1 VIISRYLIKEVLA
14 SLLAVTVVLL
24 LIFLSNQLVRYLSY
38 AASGKIAANV
48 VMQLLGFEIP
58 YLLALLLPLGLYL
71 GIMLAYGRLYADSEM
86 PVMNASGLGIRRLI
100 GITSVLALLI
110 GSIVMMLMLWV
121 NPMIA
126 QEKGKSLSQ
135 DNMLDTLR
143 PGRFQVISGGKRVIY
158 VEKIARDHKQ
168 AHNLFLAEEQKHS
181 GDDTSTPWVVV
192 SAEEGFQAKGPDNQ
206 DDFIV
211 STNGYRYEGTPGQ
224 NDFKIVQFKKYAVRI
239 PKPSA
244 NSTREEEEAIPTW
257 KLFHDYHNSASSAEL
272 QWRFA
277 LPISAM
283 LLALLA
289 IPLSQVRPRQGRYSH
304 ILPAILIYIVYV
316 NLLFIA
322 RNWVE
327 QNIGLGVLGI
337 WWVHGL
343 LLMLAIVLLV
353 IQRYFQL
360 RPFPFMKARAVS

>member
-14 SLLAVTVVLL
+14 ALLAVTVILL

-38 AASGKIAANV
+38 AATGKIAANV

-86 PVMNASGLGIRRLI
+86 PVMNASGLGIKRLI
-100 GITSVLALLI
+100 VITSVLA
-110 GSIVMMLMLWV
+110 VMVASVVVLLMLWV

-126 QEKGKSLSQ
+126 QQKGKRMSQ
-135 DNMLDTLR
+135 DNLLSTLR
-143 PGRFQVISGGKRVIY
+143 PGRFQVMSGGRRVIY
-158 VEKIARDHKQ
+158 VETMSRDHKQ
-168 AHNLFLAEEQKHS
+168 ASNLFIAEENKKTT
-181 GDDTSTPWVVV
+181 GDNPWVVV
-192 SAEEGFQAKGPDNQ
+192 SAAQGYQSKYPKDLDN
-206 DDFIV
+206 FIV
-211 STNGYRYEGTPGQ
+211 SSDGYRYEGTPGL
-224 NDFKIVQFKKYAVRI
+224 NAFKIIGFKKYAVRI
-239 PKPSA
+239 PQPPL
-244 NSTREEEEAIPTW
+244 NSHEEEEAVPTL
-257 KLFHDYHNSASSAEL
+257 KLFQDYQSAASKAEL

-277 LPISAM
+277 LPISVL

-327 QNIGLGVLGI
+327 QNIALGALGI

-343 LLMLAIVLLV
+343 LLALALLLLFA
-353 IQRYFQL
+353 QRYFQL
-360 RPFPFMKARAVS
+360 RPFPSFKTARAS